1 MRAQLQNSFR
11 GAQITEGQ
19 NLWNKAMSKVRNSV
33 EWVFGDIVNYF
44 KFVDFHKTSK
54 VQVSAAG
61 KIYMVQNIL
70 DYNYQMLRNIFN
82 RHIVNISISL
92 SLPLTWN
99 IWIFVCVSKSNK
111 AGLFE
116 GSLSWGDGWMG
127 GEGGQFDPTNM

>member
-1 MRAQLQNSFR
+1 
-11 GAQITEGQ
+11 
-19 NLWNKAMSKVRNSV
+19 MSKVRNSV

-61 KIYMVQNIL
+61 RIYMLQNIL

-92 SLPLTWN
+92 SLPLT
-99 IWIFVCVSKSNK
+99 
-111 AGLFE
+111 
-116 GSLSWGDGWMG
+116 
-127 GEGGQFDPTNM
+127 